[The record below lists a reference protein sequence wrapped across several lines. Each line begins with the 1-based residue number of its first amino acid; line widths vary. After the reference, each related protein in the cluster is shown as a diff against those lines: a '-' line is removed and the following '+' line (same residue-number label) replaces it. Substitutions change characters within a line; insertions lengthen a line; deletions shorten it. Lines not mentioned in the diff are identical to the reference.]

1 MNLVAAV
8 LCTLGTALGTA
19 AALALYLDAPTLV
32 SGLAFGGGAVA
43 TVGGIAWIIA
53 AARE

>member
-1 MNLVAAV
+1 
-8 LCTLGTALGTA
+8 
-19 AALALYLDAPTLV
+19 V